1 MRELFY
7 GKDANP
13 GILQG
18 GSPLA
23 QSDWI
28 VVFLHS
34 VFGESEILKYQ
45 THENNIKAIYEQ
57 YCR

>member
-13 GILQG
+13 EILQG
-18 GSPLA
+18 GSSLA

-28 VVFLHS
+28 VVFLHG
-34 VFGESEILKYQ
+34 VFGESELL
-45 THENNIKAIYEQ
+45 
-57 YCR
+57 